1 MHFFKCGESR
11 EGVGGLC
18 VVCSRGENGGKGC
31 QYGSIVLRLE
41 KKEKKS
47 GTESRIHEYKF
58 WCRSG
63 LLQGLFESFIT
74 IA

>member
-1 MHFFKCGESR
+1 MGYLLFG
-11 EGVGGLC
+11 
-18 VVCSRGENGGKGC
+18 SRGENGGKGC

-47 GTESRIHEYKF
+47 GTESRIHEYKC

>member
-1 MHFFKCGESR
+1 MGYLLFG
-11 EGVGGLC
+11 
-18 VVCSRGENGGKGC
+18 SRGENGGKGC

-41 KKEKKS
+41 KKLKKS
-47 GTESRIHEYKF
+47 GTKKSRIHEYKC